1 MHHYL
6 PLDPS
11 VHEEGSKVGGPL
23 DLTIGSHFGST
34 PSKFKTLLNPNYTY
48 VPLTYYVVLL
58 GLCDFENFHISHS
71 HSTLHQSS
79 KDRGG
84 KQGWSSTRP
93 YHRKSLWVDLFKIQN
108 PYKSQLHFTP
118 SFLFCILSIFD
129 NFENFHISQ
138 TPTLHFLS
146 SPGTM
151 TGSKVDGPQEG
162 TIGLRVKFDLVK
174 IQNPYKSILRTLPS
188 YLL

>member
-1 MHHYL
+1 MYFFWDFVIL
-6 PLDPS
+6 
-11 VHEEGSKVGGPL
+11 KIF
-23 DLTIGSHFGST
+23 TF
-34 PSKFKTLLNPNYTY
+34 PN
-48 VPLTYYVVLL
+48 
-58 GLCDFENFHISHS
+58 S

-129 NFENFHISQ
+129 NFQNSHISQ

-146 SPGTM
+146 PPGTM

-162 TIGLRVKFDLVK
+162 TIGLRVKFRPLQNSKSLQIHTEDTSLFLIIKPFWHFSFFK
-174 IQNPYKSILRTLPS
+174 ISILPTHYLRREARLMLHWSLLRQLTWGMPPRFHLP
-188 YLL
+188 YRP

>member
-1 MHHYL
+1 MGR
-6 PLDPS
+6 PLQN
-11 VHEEGSKVGGPL
+11 SKPL
-23 DLTIGSHFGST
+23 QIPITLMFLLLTMYFFWDFVILKIFT
-34 PSKFKTLLNPNYTY
+34 FPN
-48 VPLTYYVVLL
+48 
-58 GLCDFENFHISHS
+58 S

-84 KQGWSSTRP
+84 KQGWWSTRP
-93 YHRKSLWVDLFKIQN
+93 YHRKSLSVDLFKIQN

-129 NFENFHISQ
+129 NFQNFHISQ

-146 SPGTM
+146 PPGTR

-162 TIGLRVKFDLVK
+162 TIGLRVKFDLFK